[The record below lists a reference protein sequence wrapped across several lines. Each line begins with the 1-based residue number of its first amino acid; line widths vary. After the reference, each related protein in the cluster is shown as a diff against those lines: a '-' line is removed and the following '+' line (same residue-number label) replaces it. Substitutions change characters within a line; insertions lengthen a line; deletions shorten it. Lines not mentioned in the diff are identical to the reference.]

1 MVTVRLLE
9 GKVWRRRRIS
19 NHSDKEHELKPP
31 GIHPWPKL
39 VTKCQLKCRS
49 FTELSWKKHLIH
61 FYVYPYIT
69 FVIYISI
76 KRTWS
81 CVICVHSVVVLL
93 EVGGETLR
101 GSCGLWGR
109 GTEKNDK
116 RSPHCFARPQIPSQN
131 ELQARREDIFG
142 YSCNVSKLVPICA
155 SKR

>member
-93 EVGGETLR
+93 EVGGETLWGALA
-101 GSCGLWGR
+101 GSEVGGR
-109 GTEKNDK
+109 KKTTSALPIVSPAR
-116 RSPHCFARPQIPSQN
+116 RSPHRT
-131 ELQARREDIFG
+131 
-142 YSCNVSKLVPICA
+142 SCRLGERTYLVTVVTYQ
-155 SKR
+155 S